1 MWMKR
6 DTGGIGSDIFLAI
19 YGNVVYSVL
28 IGNEVLPW

>member
-6 DTGGIGSDIFLAI
+6 AIGGIENIFLAI
-19 YGNVVYSVL
+19 YDNVVYSVL